1 MKEKKTKILL
11 YHSYLSKMG
20 GVETFT
26 YNFCYL
32 FKDYF
37 DITVL
42 YINGNK
48 KRIELM
54 RNLVKLSRYDKN
66 KTYNTDIYIRNS
78 VWGLIPKNINYK
90 YAIEMRHADYKYLLK
105 IGQLGIQYKPAG
117 IDHIVAC
124 SKHVAKMSDEI
135 FGDDPKVLY
144 NPVLPLMKIKRVY
157 HFVSF
162 MRVSKSKGLDR
173 MNTFYNM
180 LKQANISFEWNIFT
194 NTNYKSKVDEIH
206 FWKARQG
213 LENYIDYLNDADY
226 SVLLSDSEGCPY
238 QVLESLQYNTPVIAT
253 DIPSIHELIEHGKN
267 GYIIPLNMDFDIN
280 IIKDIPEVYNYYG
293 TENNNKWLKYLQ
305 EIENN
310 IKGSEEK

>member
-90 YAIEMRHADYKYLLK
+90 YDIEMRHADYKYLLK

-117 IDHIVAC
+117 IKHIVAC
-124 SKHVAKMSDEI
+124 STV
-135 FGDDPKVLY
+135 
-144 NPVLPLMKIKRVY
+144 
-157 HFVSF
+157 
-162 MRVSKSKGLDR
+162 
-173 MNTFYNM
+173 
-180 LKQANISFEWNIFT
+180 
-194 NTNYKSKVDEIH
+194 
-206 FWKARQG
+206 
-213 LENYIDYLNDADY
+213 
-226 SVLLSDSEGCPY
+226 
-238 QVLESLQYNTPVIAT
+238 
-253 DIPSIHELIEHGKN
+253 
-267 GYIIPLNMDFDIN
+267 
-280 IIKDIPEVYNYYG
+280 
-293 TENNNKWLKYLQ
+293 
-305 EIENN
+305 
-310 IKGSEEK
+310 